1 MPMINLCV
9 CVVVCACV
17 WNGNEE
23 IEREGRN
30 SGKRGGMCLPRQWR
44 IVSTDRYLYGLA
56 VVHDLS
62 GTLLRYLW
70 VGGRVC
76 RIVSQKRRERGRIGS
91 RP

>member
-30 SGKRGGMCLPRQWR
+30 SGKSGGMRLPRQWR

-56 VVHDLS
+56 RSCSRFVGDPAAVP
-62 GTLLRYLW
+62 
-70 VGGRVC
+70 VGGRESVQN
-76 RIVSQKRRERGRIGS
+76 R
-91 RP
+91 